1 MATIIH
7 RIVYP
12 KLGIIDE
19 FVEEIPDEEN
29 EDDADEGEEEKIN
42 KNFTANY

>member
-19 FVEEIPDEEN
+19 FVEEIPDEETPEN
-29 EDDADEGEEEKIN
+29 ADEGEDEKN
-42 KNFTANY
+42 K

>member
-1 MATIIH
+1 MHIE

-19 FVEEIPDEEN
+19 FVEEIPDEETPEN
-29 EDDADEGEEEKIN
+29 ADEDNENIKKE
-42 KNFTANY
+42 

>member
-1 MATIIH
+1 MATVTH

-19 FVEEIPDEEN
+19 FVEEIPDDETAQTAESG
-29 EDDADEGEEEKIN
+29 DDEKN
-42 KNFTANY
+42 K